1 MTRSS
6 VTVLFSDIADSTG
19 LYAALG
25 DVSGREAVG
34 QALRLMEA
42 VIEAA
47 DGRVIKTLGDEIM
60 AVFDAVP
67 RASQAAMTM
76 QERMSERRGQSEPP
90 LAIRI
95 GMHTGMALLEDGDVY
110 GDVVNT
116 AARITSLAKPEQILA
131 ARATVDQLDES
142 WDERVQNLGPHTIR
156 GKRGTIDLCEII
168 WSRADMTVILEPPA
182 ALAGTLPQGPVL
194 SLVLGD
200 TQCAVSGDRPRCT
213 AGRSSRND
221 LVIIDH
227 YASRLHAE
235 IEYRSGKF
243 ILTDRSTNG
252 TFVKPAEGDEVILRR
267 DRFELEG
274 SGEIGLGRTP
284 GADTNLTIGYGVKTA
299 KAAKAPLEE
308 AESMPS
314 PSGKTIDE

>member
-1 MTRSS
+1 
-6 VTVLFSDIADSTG
+6 LFSDIADSTG

-25 DVSGREAVG
+25 DVSGRETVG

-47 DGRVIKTLGDEIM
+47 DGRVVKTLGDEIM
-60 AVFDAVP
+60 AVFEAVP
-67 RASQAAMTM
+67 RAAQAAMTM
-76 QERMSERRGQSEPP
+76 QERMNEKRAQSEPP

-95 GMHTGMALLEDGDVY
+95 GMHTGMALVEEGDVY

-131 ARATVDQLDES
+131 TVASVDQLDES

-156 GKRGTIDLCEII
+156 GKRGTIDLCELI

-182 ALAGTLPQGPVL
+182 ALAGTMPRGPVL
-194 SLVLGD
+194 SLMLGD
-200 TQCAVSGDRPRCT
+200 THCVVSSDRPRCT

-221 LVIIDH
+221 LVMIDH

-235 IEYRSGKF
+235 IEYRAGKF

-252 TFVKPAEGDEVILRR
+252 TFVKPADGEEVILRR
-267 DRFELEG
+267 DRAELEDG
-274 SGEIGLGRTP
+274 GDIGLGRSP
-284 GADTNLTIGYGVKTA
+284 GADTNLTIRYCLKSA
-299 KAAKAPLEE
+299 RADDASLAE
-308 AESMPS
+308 AVTNPS
-314 PSGKTIDE
+314 RFAGDD

>member
-6 VTVLFSDIADSTG
+6 VTVLFSDIADSTS

-25 DVSGREAVG
+25 DLPGREAVG

-60 AVFDAVP
+60 AVFDAAP
-67 RASQAAMTM
+67 QAAHAAMTM
-76 QERMSERRGQSEPP
+76 QERMTERRVKMDPP
-90 LAIRI
+90 LAIRV
-95 GMHTGMALLEDGDVY
+95 GMHTGMALVEEGDVY

-131 ARATVDQLDES
+131 TDATVAALEDGWHDRIQS
-142 WDERVQNLGPHTIR
+142 LGPHTIR

-168 WSRADMTVILEPPA
+168 WSRADMTVILAQPQDMA
-182 ALAGTLPQGPVL
+182 DSSLAGPRLHLQHD
-194 SLVLGD
+194 D
-200 TQCAVSGDRPRCT
+200 TRCVVSGERPRCT

-221 LVIIDH
+221 LVIADH
-227 YASRLHAE
+227 YASRLHVE
-235 IEYRSGKF
+235 IEYRSGRF

-252 TFVKPAEGDEVILRR
+252 TYVQPKDGDEIIVRR
-267 DRFELEG
+267 DRLTLEG
-274 SGEIGLGRTP
+274 SGRIGLGQPPDAESALAIDFR
-284 GADTNLTIGYGVKTA
+284 
-299 KAAKAPLEE
+299 LEE
-308 AESMPS
+308 PE
-314 PSGKTIDE
+314 